1 MLATAGCALAVLG
14 LVRGIGACSTPYG
27 EASTIV
33 NDAASN
39 TGDVPDGSGEV
50 ADPCQHAFPPAEPDV
65 DDAPD
70 EVLPPF
76 AIAVDGIQVQSDD
89 GNAVAFDLD
98 GVCTCETR
106 AGTARQ
112 GQSSCLSSASKC
124 DYDGGRDNAV
134 SEFVTGLGA
143 FYSVDKFPNTLIQ
156 QGRRG
161 VLTQLGKYNGRAND
175 RDVALGIVLSEGIH
189 SQGCPS
195 STPQQGATWDTWSPG
210 WCGEDKWSLPEDGV
224 FQVSSGPVFVV
235 IGKGYVRDYQLV
247 VNFEG
252 TVHVPFN
259 DSYAL
264 LINSATISGKLVP
277 LGEDLNPRDPS
288 VPPQTDKEKRF
299 YRVDDGVLAGRVS
312 THDLLAA
319 IGSSKQSQTDEQI
332 CLQSLYQVLKDRV
345 CAAADIAHAKSL
357 DFQADAGC
365 DALST
370 AIRFT
375 GKPALLGEVYKPNRA
390 PTPCEPDVDGGE
402 PLEAGVSYQC
412 P

>member
-1 MLATAGCALAVLG
+1 MFATAGCALAVLA

-27 EASTIV
+27 EASTSA

-39 TGDVPDGSGEV
+39 TTGEPDGDAAV
-50 ADPCQHAFPPAEPDV
+50 ADPCQHASLPGEPEV

-76 AIAVDGIQVQSDD
+76 AIAVDAIQVQGDD
-89 GNAVAFDLD
+89 GNAAALDLD
-98 GVCTCETR
+98 GVCTCETG
-106 AGTARQ
+106 AGTAHQ
-112 GQSSCLSSASKC
+112 GQSSCVSAASRC

-175 RDVALGIVLSEGIH
+175 KDVALGIILSEGIH
-189 SQGCPS
+189 SQGCPN
-195 STPQQGATWDTWSPG
+195 STAQQGATWDTWSPG
-210 WCGEDKWSLPEDGV
+210 WCGDDKWSLPESGI

-235 IGKGYVRDYQLV
+235 VGTGYVRDYQLV
-247 VNFEG
+247 IKFES

-264 LINSATISGKLVP
+264 LINSAIISGKLVP

-288 VPPQTDKEKRF
+288 VPPKTDKEKRF
-299 YRVDDGVLAGRVS
+299 YRVDDGILAGRVS

-345 CAAADIAHAKSL
+345 CSAADIAHSASL

-375 GKPALLGEVYKPNRA
+375 GKPALLGEVYKVERPS
-390 PTPCEPDVDGGE
+390 TPCEPDIDGGQ
-402 PLEAGVSYQC
+402 PIEAGVSYSC